1 MRETSS
7 GTGVLPLERE
17 NQTTRRRERKKF
29 YATGEDFSLEQ
40 PVRKADTK
48 GTKARGKASEN
59 PQRLFFGKQIVL
71 EFTLP
76 MLVLRNYVLEPEYV
90 IKGL

>member
-1 MRETSS
+1 MR
-7 GTGVLPLERE
+7 LAKIFPLSNRAGKPILAV
-17 NQTTRRRERKKF
+17 QKRAGKPVKVCSVC
-29 YATGEDFSLEQ
+29 SLEQ
-40 PVRKADTK
+40 
-48 GTKARGKASEN
+48 
-59 PQRLFFGKQIVL
+59 QIVL

>member
-1 MRETSS
+1 M
-7 GTGVLPLERE
+7 LPLERE
-17 NQTTRRRERKKF
+17 NQTTRRCERKKF
-29 YATGEDFSLEQ
+29 CAADEDFSLEQ
-40 PVRKADTK
+40 PGRKADIT
-48 GTKARGKASEN
+48 GTKARGKASES